1 MGFLMAYS
9 YSSIKAF
16 KNCQRQ
22 YYETKILKKWPFPE
36 TDAIM
41 YGKDV
46 HKALEDYIGENKPLG
61 PHTRFQPVADS
72 IIALD
77 GEKLTEF
84 EMALDDNLN
93 PCEFLGKDVF
103 IRGIADIVVVDKEKK
118 RAYIGDYKTGS
129 AKYPDTDQ
137 LELMALMIFRY
148 FPEVEHVKAA
158 LLFIV
163 HDKVVTAEYHKKDA
177 KPKWIQWLAKVETME
192 QAAAMNMYHENP
204 TGLCGWCEVTTC
216 PHNTKDRRIRKAKY
230 A

>member
-1 MGFLMAYS
+1 MAYS
-9 YSSIKAF
+9 YSAIKAF

-22 YYETKILKKWPFPE
+22 YYETRILKNWPFPE
-36 TDAIM
+36 TEAIM

-72 IIALD
+72 ILALE

-177 KPKWIQWLAKVETME
+177 KPKWKQWLAKVETME

-216 PHNTKDRRIRKAKY
+216 PHNTKDRRIRKSKY

>member
-1 MGFLMAYS
+1 MAYS
-9 YSSIKAF
+9 YSAIKAF

-22 YYETKILKKWPFPE
+22 YYETRILKNWPFPE
-36 TDAIM
+36 TEAIM

-61 PHTRFQPVADS
+61 PHTRFQPIADS
-72 IIALD
+72 IIALE

-93 PCEFLGKDVF
+93 PCEFLGEDVF
-103 IRGIADIVVVDKEKK
+103 IRGIADI
-118 RAYIGDYKTGS
+118 
-129 AKYPDTDQ
+129 
-137 LELMALMIFRY
+137 MALMIFRY

-216 PHNTKDRRIRKAKY
+216 PHNTKDRRIRKSKY

>member
-1 MGFLMAYS
+1 MAYS
-9 YSSIKAF
+9 YSAIKAF

-61 PHTRFQPVADS
+61 PHTRFQPIADS
-72 IIALD
+72 IIALE

-84 EMALDDNLN
+84 EMALDDNLD
-93 PCEFLGKDVF
+93 PCAFLGKDVF

-148 FPEVEHVKAA
+148 FPEIEHVKAA
-158 LLFIV
+158 LLFVV
-163 HDKVVTAEYHKKDA
+163 HDKVITAEYYKKDA

-204 TGLCGWCEVTTC
+204 TGLCPWCPVTDC
-216 PHNTKDRRIRKAKY
+216 PHHRPKPRRY
-230 A
+230 